1 MQNERIKEEFNLIQN
16 TLNDLVVKSGKIKTF
31 TADYAIKRLIDLTG
45 NIYNLLEVYELDKE
59 KEARKWKLK
68 KRLGK
73 F

>member
-1 MQNERIKEEFNLIQN
+1 MQNERIKEEFSLIQN

-31 TADYAIKRLIDLTG
+31 TADYTIKRLIDLTG

-68 KRLGK
+68 KKLEK

>member
-59 KEARKWKLK
+59 KEARK
-68 KRLGK
+68 
-73 F
+73 